1 VSKRGAVTTT
11 AIALSLLASPVAA
24 GSGALFGEASRTA
37 SFADAVT
44 ARPGELSAIY
54 FNPGALADLPRAMV
68 TLSGH
73 VGGLQLFFQ
82 RNGESEQDMSRL
94 VGGWGVAAGTPLFG
108 PWWLRAFRFGLAL
121 HVPAQHALKLRAP
134 TRPDEPSFLMYG
146 DRAERTALAAC
157 LSVRLF
163 DRIGVG
169 AGVSLTPTLNTPTL
183 VSYQPGRGA
192 SAEDNVVV
200 DLERELQ
207 IEASATFG
215 VRAQVHERLALG
227 FAYRQHVTTSAEGPN
242 DVQAGSLLVDD
253 RIDFYDFLE
262 PDEMAL
268 GVAAFPHRDWSLS
281 LDLVRSRWSQ
291 YRTIHNVT
299 PRPGLSD
306 VHNLRFGAEHRLLP
320 SLALRFGY
328 AFEPSPLPE
337 QVADNNLL
345 DGDRHVIA
353 VGSGLDLRPLG
364 WGPLRL
370 DGHLRA
376 HVMHSQQADKD
387 VAQLSDADPEQA
399 GTQIGNLGYPGF
411 SAGGYV
417 LEGGLTLTVF
427 LGKSR
432 AGGP

>member
-1 VSKRGAVTTT
+1 MTRIGSAAGAVL
-11 AIALSLLASPVAA
+11 ALSLLAAPTWA

-37 SFADAVT
+37 GLADAVT
-44 ARPGELSAIY
+44 ARPGELSAIF
-54 FNPGALADLPRAMV
+54 FNPGALADLPQAMV
-68 TLSGH
+68 SLGGH
-73 VGGLQLFFQ
+73 VGGLQLYFQ
-82 RNGESEQDMSRL
+82 RHGESEQDMSRV
-94 VGGWGVAAGTPLFG
+94 VGGWGVAVGTPLFG
-108 PWWLRAFRFGLAL
+108 PWWLREFRFGLAL
-121 HVPAQHALKLRAP
+121 HVPGQHALKLRAP

-163 DRIGVG
+163 DRIGIG
-169 AGVSLTPTLNTPTL
+169 AGVSLTPTLYTPTL
-183 VSYQPGRGA
+183 VSYQPGRGP

-200 DLERELQ
+200 DLERELH

-215 VRAQVHERLALG
+215 IRAQVHDRLALG
-227 FAYRQHVTTSAEGPN
+227 MAYRQHVTTSAEGPN

-262 PDEMAL
+262 PDEIAL
-268 GVAAFPHRDWSLS
+268 GVAAFPDRNWSLS
-281 LDLVRSRWSQ
+281 LDLVRARWSQ
-291 YRTIHNVT
+291 YRTIHNNT
-299 PRPGLSD
+299 PRPALSD
-306 VHNLRFGAEHRLLP
+306 VHNLRFGAEYRVLP
-320 SLALRFGY
+320 SVAVRVGY
-328 AFEPSPLPE
+328 AFEPSPVPE
-337 QVADNNLL
+337 QQADTNLL

-387 VAQLSDADPEQA
+387 AAQLSDADPEQA

-427 LGKSR
+427 LGKPR
-432 AGGP
+432 EGAK